1 MAHNEEKWQI
11 RKSKGKK
18 EEKGQDKEEKGQ
30 DIDDANMVRNGKKM
44 KKCHDKEERGR

>member
-18 EEKGQDKEEKGQ
+18 EEKGQEGREKARRK
-30 DIDDANMVRNGKKM
+30 INNKKGWNLQ
-44 KKCHDKEERGR
+44 GRKTKVQEGR